1 MVADGLGSTGLP
13 IAAGLAAIPLAV
25 AGAPAFVTGTVAIGL
40 PLLVGSLMST
50 APIYEEAKKIG
61 ADEDAATAAGMI
73 GGGISG
79 VLDRLGAGVILT
91 SLIKRFGK
99 KAIVEELSTEFGT
112 SAAKTIVENAGRVTA
127 DIAKGGKG
135 FVTEGVTE
143 GAQEFTQ
150 MAAAGIAADKGIMPY
165 EAEIATKRLIDAAA
179 LGAVTGGTLGAG
191 SGFVSGRMKQS
202 LAEKELEER
211 KKIAKLDEAIQNEE
225 TDIAKVEGFVGN
237 LKQGKRMDSSRLFS
251 GVLKSSISPLR
262 GLFETGGE
270 RGATLVNDLNSY
282 FDNLSTAVGTDATS
296 SFQDPET
303 GETING
309 LVELFEP
316 LKRSVKLP
324 FQKAITA
331 EKMKRLSDVLQNKV
345 DSDPDPDIMRAA
357 RNLRNY
363 FGTIETDPTTGKP
376 LQTVKVEEVYASG
389 TNR

>member
-1 MVADGLGSTGLP
+1 
-13 IAAGLAAIPLAV
+13 
-25 AGAPAFVTGTVAIGL
+25 
-40 PLLVGSLMST
+40 
-50 APIYEEAKKIG
+50 
-61 ADEDAATAAGMI
+61 
-73 GGGISG
+73 
-79 VLDRLGAGVILT
+79 
-91 SLIKRFGK
+91 
-99 KAIVEELSTEFGT
+99 
-112 SAAKTIVENAGRVTA
+112 
-127 DIAKGGKG
+127 
-135 FVTEGVTE
+135 
-143 GAQEFTQ
+143 

-165 EAEIATKRLIDAAA
+165 EAEIATKRLIDATA
-179 LGAVTGGTLGAG
+179 LGAVTGKTLGAG

-211 KKIAKLDEAIQNEE
+211 NKIAKLDEAIQNEE

-309 LVELFEP
+309 IIELFEP

-345 DSDPDPDIMRAA
+345 DSDPDPDIMRA
-357 RNLRNY
+357 
-363 FGTIETDPTTGKP
+363 G
-376 LQTVKVEEVYASG
+376 S
-389 TNR
+389 